1 MKNSNLE
8 KLEDILVKINEEEK
22 YYAAALRR
30 TVIAYAI
37 LIVFIAAYT
46 TWLTAKL
53 QAEVTPKNVAVLI
66 NTSLKESLPTIR
78 DNVRQMMVPAA
89 RDLAS
94 RTVQSALDMI
104 PAGTKLIQTTVTETV
119 DTMFNRFDQETITPM
134 EEVILRNI
142 DEVLANKDM
151 VTNPELADILSKRV
165 TASLQ
170 AELKKVVCNEAF
182 TDIANLKL
190 RLKTL
195 LDTPAD
201 KLTFQQQQ
209 EKMFIIYWLAM
220 IEKAP
225 LK

>member
-8 KLEDILVKINEEEK
+8 KLEEILVKINEEEK
-22 YYAAALRR
+22 YYTAALRR
-30 TVIAYAI
+30 TVIAYAL

-53 QAEVTPKNVAVLI
+53 QSEVTPKNVAMLI

-78 DNVRQMMVPAA
+78 NNVRQMMVPAA

-104 PAGTKLIQTTVTETV
+104 PAGTKLIQNTVTETV
-119 DTMFNRFDQETITPM
+119 DSMFNRFDQETITPM

-151 VTNPELADILSKRV
+151 VSNPELADILSKRV

-182 TDIANLKL
+182 SEIANLKL